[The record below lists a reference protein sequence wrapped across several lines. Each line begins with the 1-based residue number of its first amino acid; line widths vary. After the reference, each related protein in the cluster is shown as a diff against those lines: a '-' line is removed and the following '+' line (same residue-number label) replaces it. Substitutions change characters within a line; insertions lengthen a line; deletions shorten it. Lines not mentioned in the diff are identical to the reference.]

1 MTMEPPASLHC
12 ENNYAFL
19 NGQKNRNANPHN
31 TIFKLRRKVQ
41 IFNVAAETH
50 MKEVKDDVFLHS
62 KKCDTK

>member
-12 ENNYAFL
+12 ENSYTFL
-19 NGQKNRNANPHN
+19 KH
-31 TIFKLRRKVQ
+31 KLQ
-41 IFNVAAETH
+41 IPKIQILNSEGKFTFFVAAETH